1 LATEKKARKA
11 FIDSIIEKATGTYP
25 ESIHYYYKE
34 TLDSPFSSKRDDTF
48 SYVEFTDLSIKEM
61 RSASSH
67 GGGAKG
73 PWYYTDKD
81 GKNILKGDK

>member
-11 FIDSIIEKATGTYP
+11 FIDSIIEKATGMYP
-25 ESIHYYYKE
+25 ESIHYY
-34 TLDSPFSSKRDDTF
+34 TF
-48 SYVEFTDLSIKEM
+48 SYEEFTDLSIKEM

-73 PWYYTDKD
+73 P
-81 GKNILKGDK
+81 